1 MKKIFKIAAIAIIA
15 ILFAGMVNAQE
26 WTKEQTEV
34 WKVVQD
40 TWTGW
45 KTGNLDMISAN
56 LHDKYQGWSSESPLP
71 MGKESLVSMF
81 AAMKDSFKVNFY
93 NIEPARITVT
103 KSAAVVN
110 YYFYMS
116 VTALGGD
123 NKTEEEKGKI
133 VEFYVNEGGKWLLL
147 GDMMAHENTEGDDD

>member
-1 MKKIFKIAAIAIIA
+1 MKKIFKIAAIAAIA
-15 ILFAGMVNAQE
+15 ILFTSAVSAQE
-26 WTKEQTEV
+26 WSKDQTEV

-45 KTGNLDMISAN
+45 KTGNLDMVSAN

-116 VTALGGD
+116 ITTLGES

-133 VEFYVNEGGKWLLL
+133 VEFYVSEGGKWLLL
-147 GDMMAHENTEGDDD
+147 GDMMVNDDEEDDD